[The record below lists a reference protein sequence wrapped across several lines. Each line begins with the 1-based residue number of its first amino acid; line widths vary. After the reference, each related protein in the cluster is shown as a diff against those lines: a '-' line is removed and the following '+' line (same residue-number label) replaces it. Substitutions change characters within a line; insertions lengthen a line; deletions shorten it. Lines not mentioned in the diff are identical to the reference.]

1 MRRALLLVLTIAL
14 VFLCACGGGEEERL
28 QEMRTE
34 LDPAGEIVLT
44 AVLTAQS
51 EEKILEYTLSCGYTG
66 GDTTVTILAPESVA
80 GITAQVSGEELALS
94 YGDAALELELL
105 TETGVAPVAV
115 LPSMISA
122 LLEGHLQSTSTG
134 THGETDCIVGEFFAD
149 DGLTV
154 SLWFQETD
162 LVPVYGELW
171 ENGVRVA
178 WCEISDWVCS
188 TAE

>member
-1 MRRALLLVLTIAL
+1 M
-14 VFLCACGGGEEERL
+14 
-28 QEMRTE
+28 
-34 LDPAGEIVLT
+34 
-44 AVLTAQS
+44 
-51 EEKILEYTLSCGYTG
+51 
-66 GDTTVTILAPESVA
+66 APESVA
-80 GITAQVSGEELALS
+80 GITAQVSGEGLALS

-105 TETGVAPVAV
+105 TETGMAPVAV

-122 LLEGHLQSTSTG
+122 LLEGHLQSTSTRS
-134 THGETDCIVGEFFAD
+134 HGETDCIVGEFFAD

-154 SLWFQETD
+154 SLWFQERD